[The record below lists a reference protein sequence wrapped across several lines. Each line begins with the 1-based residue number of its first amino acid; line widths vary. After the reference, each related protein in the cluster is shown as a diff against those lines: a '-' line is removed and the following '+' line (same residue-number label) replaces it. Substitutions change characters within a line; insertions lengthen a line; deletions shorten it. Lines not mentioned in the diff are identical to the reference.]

1 MRVDHAG
8 QLQQALFGFASELGV
23 STDDVHQALLLHRC
37 LGIGTQ
43 PPQRLLQ
50 CACLALAP
58 GLGEL
63 CLLLLLSALLTEPDQ
78 RGSGAEPDQAGCE
91 ATEQWLEGET
101 AALAAGVGRVQ
112 KA

>member
-63 CLLLLLSALLTEPDQ
+63 CPLLLLSALLTAPDQ
-78 RGSGAEPDQAGCE
+78 RCGRAEPDQAGCE
-91 ATEQWLEGET
+91 SNTQRTEADT
-101 AALAAGVGRVQ
+101 PSLA
-112 KA
+112 